1 MTRRTEEGDP
11 VPTYAELLAARTWSA
26 RDWVIARNPAEERE
40 ALLAAL
46 DAHAV
51 LAAHPQHRP

>member
-1 MTRRTEEGDP
+1 MKR
-11 VPTYAELLAARTWSA
+11 TYAELLAARTHAA

-46 DAHAV
+46 DAHAA
-51 LAAHPQHRP
+51 LTAHPQHRP